1 VSFLLSKLHKEH
13 IIDDT
18 ADDTADDDVVK
29 EGLSKL
35 SDLAKEI
42 FPEYIDKLSL
52 SQFT

>member
-1 VSFLLSKLHKEH
+1 MSYEPTSLYSEIVQNLFMGG
-13 IIDDT
+13 
-18 ADDTADDDVVK
+18 TADDDVIK